1 MPTEHALD
9 GLGRLFQANP
19 ASVPFLLAS
28 AVSAWAAWLVWR
40 RREEPTAPPL
50 LATLLAEVFW
60 AGCEGIEALLV
71 DPAAQVVLYSLKIA
85 SVALVAPSILIFVL
99 EYTGTGAGTSP
110 RFVAGVYFVPA
121 VVIGLLAT
129 NRHHG
134 MMFERFG
141 ETEVRGFVLMDP
153 VYGDAFWGHM
163 VYAYALLALSAG
175 LLAHASTRLSGL
187 LRVQVLMVMIGVLTP
202 FLTNVADM
210 MGLLPEPYRQYD
222 LTAAVFGMT
231 GMLGLF
237 ALNRFHLVDVAPV
250 RFARIVQEMLDAIIV
265 LDAGGRVVG
274 VNRAALRLI
283 GKDEGRV
290 IGRGVEALPSWLG
303 LSGRGAPEEDG
314 AELAFEVTSGD
325 APGATFDVRISR
337 MTRGRS
343 WSQLVVIRD
352 ISEKARAD
360 AERTARIA
368 AEQANQA
375 KDAFLA
381 KLSHELR
388 TPLTPVLATV
398 STELDHG
405 PVPEDLRASLEL
417 IRRNVLL
424 EARLV
429 DDLLDLSRIT
439 MGKLRLSLSPVDV
452 HSVLRRAV
460 DLCKDGIRDAGMFV
474 VEELDASRPH
484 VLGDATR
491 LQQVFWNLISNACRA
506 SPPGSRLTLRT
517 SDREGELVAIEF
529 RDEGTGIASDHL
541 ETIFDSFAQGD
552 PSQGR
557 GSPGLGLGLSIGR
570 SIVDAHG
577 GRLVAE
583 SPGPGRGATFRVE
596 LRSVPEPAAP
606 ALPLTPT
613 GDPSNRPGP
622 GGDGRGA
629 CSVLL
634 VEDNRDSLR
643 ALSRSL
649 GRLGYSVRTADSF
662 RSALRAAGEGG
673 YDVLVS
679 DLELGDG
686 SGLDLLQQ
694 LGTDRSAPAIA
705 LTGYGTEEDRARCL
719 SAGFDLHMVKPVVA
733 AQLDEAIRS
742 VLPTRGE

>member
-9 GLGRLFQANP
+9 DLDRLFQANP
-19 ASVPFLLAS
+19 ASIPFLMAS

-50 LATLLAEVFW
+50 LATLLAEVIW

-110 RFVAGVYFVPA
+110 RFVAGAYFVPA

-141 ETEVRGFVLMDP
+141 QTEVWGFVLLDP

-163 VYAYALLALSAG
+163 VYAYAVLALSAG

-187 LRVQVLMVMIGVLTP
+187 LRVQVLMVMVGVLTP
-202 FLTNVADM
+202 LLTNVADVV
-210 MGLLPEPYRQYD
+210 GLLPEPYRQYD

-231 GMLGLF
+231 GLLGLF

-250 RFARIVQEMLDAIIV
+250 RFARIVQEMRDAIIV

-283 GKDEGRV
+283 GKDEWRV
-290 IGRGVEALPSWLG
+290 IGRGVEALPPWLG
-303 LSGRGAPEEDG
+303 LSGRVAPEEDG

-325 APGATFDVRISR
+325 ARSATYDVRLSR
-337 MTRGRS
+337 MARGRS
-343 WSQLVVIRD
+343 WSQLVVVRD

-398 STELDHG
+398 SSELDHG
-405 PVPEDLRASLEL
+405 SVPEDFRASLEL

-429 DDLLDLSRIT
+429 DDLLDLSRIAL
-439 MGKLRLSLSPVDV
+439 GKLRLSLEPVDV
-452 HSVLRRAV
+452 HPVLRRAL
-460 DLCKDGIRDAGMFV
+460 DLCKEAIRDAGLFV

-491 LQQVFWNLISNACRA
+491 LHQVFWNLISNACRA
-506 SPPGSRLTLRT
+506 SPPGARLTVRT
-517 SDREGELVAIEF
+517 TDREGSILAIEF
-529 RDEGTGIASDHL
+529 RDEGVGIAPDRL
-541 ETIFDSFAQGD
+541 ETIFDSFAQGE
-552 PSQGR
+552 PIPGR
-557 GSPGLGLGLSIGR
+557 GNPGLGLGLSIGR

-596 LRSVPEPAAP
+596 LRSVPEPEAP
-606 ALPLTPT
+606 AIPPAPT
-613 GDPSNRPGP
+613 GEPSHRPGP
-622 GGDGRGA
+622 GGGRGG

-649 GRLGYSVRTADSF
+649 GRLGYSVRTAVSL
-662 RSALRAAGEGG
+662 RSALLAAGEGG
-673 YDVLVS
+673 FDVLVS

-686 SGLDLLQQ
+686 SGLDLLQH
-694 LGTDRSAPAIA
+694 LGPSRSAPAIA

-719 SAGFDLHMVKPVVA
+719 SAGFELHLVKPVVA

-742 VLPTRGE
+742 VLPDRGG